1 MDEYIITIIDSD
13 DETANIKSYAETIE
27 ELIDN
32 MVCMEYIKSIT
43 NVTRVKDQRTW
54 DVIDDSSLAML
65 REYRKG
71 ITDHAGLRNL
81 LTGREEL
88 DEKS

>member
-32 MVCMEYIKSIT
+32 IVCMEYIKSIT
-43 NVTRVKDQRTW
+43 NVTSVKDQRTW
-54 DVIDDSSLAML
+54 NVLDDSSLAIL

-71 ITDHAGLRNL
+71 ITYHAGLRNI

-88 DEKS
+88 DEKG

>member
-13 DETANIKSYAETIE
+13 DETSNIKNFAETIE
-27 ELIDN
+27 ELVDN
-32 MVCMEYIKSIT
+32 IVCIQAIKSI
-43 NVTRVKDQRTW
+43 VSVKRVKDNKTW
-54 DVIDDSSLAML
+54 KTIDSKALDIL
-65 REYRKG
+65 REYREV
-71 ITDHAGLRNL
+71 ITNNIGLKNH

>member
-1 MDEYIITIIDSD
+1 MDEYILTVVD
-13 DETANIKSYAETIE
+13 DEEEVSTLKSFAETIE

-32 MVCMEYIKSIT
+32 VVCMEHIKSIT
-43 NVTRVKDQRTW
+43 HVLRVKDQATW
-54 DVIDDSSLAML
+54 NITDDTSLEIL

-71 ITDHAGLRNL
+71 ITDNVGLRNYL
-81 LTGREEL
+81 IGREEL